1 MALLTRFKRAGG
13 AGWPLAAL
21 LVLLLAV
28 GCGSRPAEVAIA
40 TAAPTEAPTNT
51 PIVVTNTA
59 PPPTLAATPVPRPSD
74 TPTAIPTQ
82 EPTRTPA
89 PTAAA
94 TSAPTQVAS
103 PAPANRAT
111 ATPKAASAGAPKP
124 VPTAADL
131 AQTDNILVLG
141 ADVRPG
147 RWMPRTDSIMVIALD
162 HKNDQVGIVS
172 IPRDLYVDIPGWGM
186 DRINAA
192 AYAGDQNKYPGGGPA
207 LARRVVEEAVGIPT
221 QHYVLIRM
229 EGLVRLVDAVGGV
242 TVTLECPLYE
252 RTPDPKNPEQTIT
265 WTLPAGEVFLD
276 GPTAMKFATY
286 RYIESDF
293 GRVRRQQQLI
303 WAIRNRALSANL
315 IPRIPELWAALKDTF
330 KTDLNLLDIIRLA
343 KLGIDL
349 DPRNVHGT
357 VLDRDIVENYTTPGG
372 GAVLRIKDHEALQ
385 QRLANLFSATPLS
398 DLGKKQDGK
407 CPPPPP
413 GFPNLNPTPVPTAM
427 PEASPT
433 AEP

>member
-1 MALLTRFKRAGG
+1 MASVNRIMRGVGLGWTVVGLLS
-13 AGWPLAAL
+13 
-21 LVLLLAV
+21 LLLIA
-28 GCGSRPAEVAIA
+28 GCGARPTEVAIA
-40 TAAPTEAPTNT
+40 TVTPPEAPTAT

-59 PPPTLAATPVPRPSD
+59 PPPTPVATAVPQPTH
-74 TPTAIPTQ
+74 TPTAVPTQ
-82 EPTRTPA
+82 EPTQTPTLTA
-89 PTAAA
+89 TATSTPTLTASPTPTKKATAAA
-94 TSAPTQVAS
+94 A
-103 PAPANRAT
+103 
-111 ATPKAASAGAPKP
+111 AASAGALKP
-124 VPTAADL
+124 VPTAASL
-131 AQTDNILVLG
+131 AETDNILVLG

-147 RWMPRTDSIMVIALD
+147 RWMPRTDSIMAIAID
-162 HKNDQVGIVS
+162 YKNDQVGIVS

-252 RTPDPKNPEQTIT
+252 RTPDPKNPERTIT

-286 RYIESDF
+286 RYVESDF

-315 IPRIPELWAALKDTF
+315 IPRIPELWAALNDTF
-330 KTDLNLLDIIRLA
+330 KTDLGLLDIIRLA
-343 KLGIDL
+343 KLGVGL

-357 VLDRDIVENYTTPGG
+357 VLDGDIVENYTTPGG
-372 GAVLRIKDHEALQ
+372 GAVLKIKDHEALR
-385 QRLANLFSATPLS
+385 QRLAGLFSATPLS
-398 DLGKKQDGK
+398 ELGKKGGQ

-413 GFPNLNPTPVPTAM
+413 GFPDLNPTPVATAT
-427 PEASPT
+427 PEVSPT